1 MARNI
6 PPTPTRSR
14 KGGATP
20 KVTLMI
26 NQLET
31 LKTEIFSM
39 QVLSLP
45 SNSALF
51 SHYEASLTCNFSDS
65 VTSTSCIPN
74 GKNSQRLKI
83 IRGMRSVGR
92 EGRSI
97 DLKMFFCRTSCSC
110 NFCGCSCGYFLT
122 TNIFLVFVVLYNR
135 RGVFLLQ

>member
-51 SHYEASLTCNFSDS
+51 WHYEASLTCNFSDS

-83 IRGMRSVGR
+83 ICGMRSVGR

-97 DLKMFFCRTSCSC
+97 DLKMFFVEHPVRVISVAV
-110 NFCGCSCGYFLT
+110 
-122 TNIFLVFVVLYNR
+122 LVATF
-135 RGVFLLQ
+135 

>member
-1 MARNI
+1 MLVFYKSVNKIEVSSISDMARNI

-97 DLKMFFCRTSCSC
+97 DLKMFFVEHPVRVISVAV
-110 NFCGCSCGYFLT
+110 
-122 TNIFLVFVVLYNR
+122 LVATF
-135 RGVFLLQ
+135 

>member
-74 GKNSQRLKI
+74 GKNSQTQNNLWHAFR
-83 IRGMRSVGR
+83 RTR
-92 EGRSI
+92 RSI
-97 DLKMFFCRTSCSC
+97 DRSEDVFCRTSCSC